1 MRFHVFLAD
10 RLLNGRRMKLHS
22 VIIIDDER
30 WIIEGIKAGVDWGAY
45 GFEVIGEATNGID
58 GLTLIE
64 KLQPDV
70 VFTDIRMPGFNG
82 LEVIQ
87 KAKNLRPESKF
98 IILSGHAEF
107 AYAKKAI
114 DYGIFGYCLKPFDLY
129 EIHHLLSKLMIEL
142 SAKPRLT
149 LQTVSS
155 PDLYE
160 HICSGNISEI
170 REIMTQYGLGSGE
183 NFIVTPAVSVGTS
196 ILQLVHTEVPY
207 IEFQMGLHRYGYLL
221 NMKHTNQF
229 QQDLLARVE
238 SSNFNVGL
246 GFSIADLS
254 ELHQSIEAATLAAY
268 RIFITEIPGVYK
280 HTAQTS
286 SRIDEILKSI
296 TDSFH
301 RKDQMMFATSIEL
314 SRTRFFEGEF
324 SIKEAYMI
332 YHLVMCLFLQEENS
346 RPSFIFEGY
355 DQLLKQFTTSNAMLD
370 YLLVHANEYFSE
382 ELYQHI
388 PAVNHKRVQ
397 EILSY
402 IHLHFTQDISIPS
415 LSERFSLSPNYL
427 CHLFKKEV
435 GDNFSEYIS
444 RQRIQYA
451 CKLLIETN
459 QHINQISE
467 QVGFKDYFYFSKLF
481 KRFNAMTPTQYRKQH
496 MEKSTS

>member
-1 MRFHVFLAD
+1 
-10 RLLNGRRMKLHS
+10 MKLHS

-58 GLTLIE
+58 GLALIE
-64 KLQPDV
+64 KLQPNV

-87 KAKNLRPESKF
+87 KAKHLSPESKF
-98 IILSGHAEF
+98 IVLSGHAEF
-107 AYAKKAI
+107 AYAKKAL
-114 DYGIFGYCLKPFDLY
+114 DYGTFGYCLKPFDLY

-142 SAKPRLT
+142 SPEPKPT
-149 LQTVSS
+149 LLTVSS
-155 PDLYE
+155 ADLYE
-160 HICSGNISEI
+160 RICSGNISEI
-170 REIMTQYGLGSGE
+170 RKIMTQYGLGTDE
-183 NFIVTPAVSVGTS
+183 NLIVTPAVSVGTS
-196 ILQLVHTEVPY
+196 ILHLVDTDVPC

-221 NMKHTNQF
+221 NTKDMNQF
-229 QQDLLARVE
+229 QQDISIRVE
-238 SSNFNVGL
+238 SSNFNIGL
-246 GFSIADLS
+246 GFSITDLS
-254 ELHQSIEAATLAAY
+254 ELHKSIEAATLAAY
-268 RIFITEIPGVYK
+268 RIFITEIPGVFS
-280 HTAQTS
+280 HRAQTS

-296 TDSFH
+296 SDSFNRRDH
-301 RKDQMMFATSIEL
+301 VMFATSIEL

-332 YHLVMCLFLQEENS
+332 YHLVMCLFFQEENS

-355 DQLLKQFTTSNAMLD
+355 DQLLRQFTTSNAMLD
-370 YLLVHANEYFSE
+370 YLLVHAGEYFSE
-382 ELYQHI
+382 ELYKRI
-388 PAVNHKRVQ
+388 PTVNHKRVQ

-402 IHLHFTQDISIPS
+402 IHLNFTQDISIHS

-435 GDNFSEYIS
+435 GDSFSEYIS

-481 KRFNAMTPTQYRKQH
+481 KRFNAMTPTQYRDQH
-496 MEKSTS
+496 MENSPS